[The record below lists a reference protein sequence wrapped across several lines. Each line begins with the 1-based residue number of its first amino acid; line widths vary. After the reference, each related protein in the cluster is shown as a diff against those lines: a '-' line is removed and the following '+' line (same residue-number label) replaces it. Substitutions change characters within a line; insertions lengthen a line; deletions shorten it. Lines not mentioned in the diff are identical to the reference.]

1 MHKGEI
7 ASVVWHEVGHRIEV
21 AYLEGDPDFFYG
33 DELVITQM
41 VEDEGLKPVPAPDHV
56 RRWER
61 VPTSA
66 LQGDRRRDDAG
77 FSL

>member
-7 ASVVWHEVGHRIEV
+7 ASVVWHEVDHRIEV
-21 AYLEGDPDFFYG
+21 AYLEGEPDFLQG

-41 VEDEGLKPVPAPDHV
+41 AENEGLRSVPAPDHV

-61 VPTSA
+61 AHVAS
-66 LQGDRRRDDAG
+66 G
-77 FSL
+77 

>member
-7 ASVVWHEVGHRIEV
+7 ASVVWHEVDHRIEV
-21 AYLEGDPDFFYG
+21 AYLEGDPDFLQG

-41 VEDEGLKPVPAPDHV
+41 AENEGLRSVPAPAHV

-61 VPTSA
+61 VPPSPPGER
-66 LQGDRRRDDAG
+66 QPDAG
-77 FSL
+77 VFL